1 MELYICRLKLDNVEK
16 SFELQREKKW
26 KQFPAKR
33 IANFWGREGEQAV
46 ISSNRVWGG
55 MCLWKSN
62 FKISQKTITGAIF
75 VSPIPKS
82 PPQHNP
88 LMYLGGEVLSKS
100 LSLSFPQ
107 VPEQR
112 RCEWSGSRLCCGDR
126 ERWKDGLD
134 LTWESK
140 ERVVWQI
147 FMAHWCLFS
156 GKRFK

>member
-16 SFELQREKKW
+16 SFELQREKNW
-26 KQFPAKR
+26 KPFPAKK

-88 LMYLGGEVLSKS
+88 LMYLVVKCSQSPSQLPSSAWAEALWMKWIKALLWGSGEMKGWAGPHLR
-100 LSLSFPQ
+100 
-107 VPEQR
+107 EQR
-112 RCEWSGSRLCCGDR
+112 KS
-126 ERWKDGLD
+126 
-134 LTWESK
+134 
-140 ERVVWQI
+140 
-147 FMAHWCLFS
+147 CLADIY
-156 GKRFK
+156 GTLMPI